1 MMDPGHGVLNYML
14 NKIGLPG
21 SKWIFH
27 SSSALISL
35 ALIDVWMF
43 TPFVILVILAGLAS
57 IPKELYEAS
66 SIDGAG
72 DFKTFIYITFPLI
85 LPYILLAAVFRI
97 IDSFKMFDLF
107 YVTTRGGPGEAT
119 MNLTTWSYLTGIKGL
134 SMGKG
139 LAALQVLW
147 VINYIVAFIC
157 LAQID
162 KIRAKR

>member
-1 MMDPGHGVLNYML
+1 MDPGHGVLNYML

-21 SKWIFH
+21 SKWIFD
-27 SSSALISL
+27 SSTALISL

-43 TPFVILVILAGLAS
+43 TPFVILVLLAGLAS

-66 SIDGAG
+66 SMDGAG
-72 DFKTFIYITFPLI
+72 DFTTFIYITLPLI
-85 LPYILLAAVFRI
+85 LPYILLAGVFRI

-107 YVTTRGGPGEAT
+107 YVTTRGGPGQAT
-119 MNLTTWSYLTGIKGL
+119 MNLTTWSYLTGIKAL

-139 LAALQVLW
+139 LAGLQILW

-157 LAQID
+157 LGQID
-162 KIRAKR
+162 KIREKR